1 MNIVHIGYPKTATT
15 FLQWEVFPNLE
26 GVNYVDYRTCE
37 KIFTPLIYLDEF
49 DYDPSYVQE
58 ILKTYGLER
67 TNLFSF
73 EGLVGAPFIYKG
85 LGRSEIPERLRTLGF
100 DKIIIT
106 LRDQEDMLD
115 SLYRQYVIQ
124 GGVVRFADFIDRK
137 RNWNLYQR
145 SFNLDFLKYDSMVCK
160 CHEIFGKDNVLV
172 LPTEELKANANA
184 FINQIEKFVGSSM
197 EKGRPSKRV
206 NQSMSNLSIAVLRVV
221 NHFIFT
227 SQKPNNLI
235 WNKIATKYVSK
246 VFLAILEPYIF
257 RFLSSRKSFL
267 TKVDKEYVKKYYAQS
282 NERLNEALK

>member
-137 RNWNLYQR
+137 RNW
-145 SFNLDFLKYDSMVCK
+145 
-160 CHEIFGKDNVLV
+160 
-172 LPTEELKANANA
+172 
-184 FINQIEKFVGSSM
+184 
-197 EKGRPSKRV
+197 
-206 NQSMSNLSIAVLRVV
+206 
-221 NHFIFT
+221 
-227 SQKPNNLI
+227 
-235 WNKIATKYVSK
+235 
-246 VFLAILEPYIF
+246 
-257 RFLSSRKSFL
+257 
-267 TKVDKEYVKKYYAQS
+267 
-282 NERLNEALK
+282 